1 MNHLRF
7 PKVSFQDKV
16 LHCIFF
22 FTLLLMIGCAVA
34 TVMCFLADKGQI
46 RKLPNKRVELSTEEV
61 ITLVCGIVFFVSFFV
76 AMSVEI
82 KAKHTVYQLFVKF
95 IMRNVEYKIDD
106 YDRAK
111 DSLYKHE
118 KSAAAAASTSQAAPN
133 VRFV

>member
-1 MNHLRF
+1 M
-7 PKVSFQDKV
+7 SFQDKV
-16 LHCIFF
+16 LHCVFVV
-22 FTLLLMIGCAVA
+22 TLLLMIGCAVA

-46 RKLPNKRVELSTEEV
+46 RKLPNERVELSTEEV

-118 KSAAAAASTSQAAPN
+118 HKAASTSRQQRP
-133 VRFV
+133 VGFV